1 MVSVLLRRWRG
12 EGQHSA
18 IIILVSSQS
27 SQIQMSRGHSA
38 ASFASSKKFGGE
50 MHNSE
55 YQVFV
60 MSQEDKSRSRGWGG
74 GQQLIGSSPERTKHN
89 LVRIFFSSFFSLSEA
104 ADCILPGMILM
115 MWT

>member
-18 IIILVSSQS
+18 ITILVSSQS

-38 ASFASSKKFGGE
+38 TSFASSKKFGGE

-60 MSQEDKSRSRGWGG
+60 MSQEDKSRSREVGEATADW
-74 GQQLIGSSPERTKHN
+74 QLS
-89 LVRIFFSSFFSLSEA
+89 
-104 ADCILPGMILM
+104 
-115 MWT
+115 

>member
-1 MVSVLLRRWRG
+1 MDGLGAAAQV
-12 EGQHSA
+12 EGGGAALYA

-38 ASFASSKKFGGE
+38 TSFASSKKFGGE

-60 MSQEDKSRSRGWGG
+60 MSQEDTRVEAGG
-74 GQQLIGSSPERTKHN
+74 GGGSS
-89 LVRIFFSSFFSLSEA
+89 
-104 ADCILPGMILM
+104 
-115 MWT
+115 